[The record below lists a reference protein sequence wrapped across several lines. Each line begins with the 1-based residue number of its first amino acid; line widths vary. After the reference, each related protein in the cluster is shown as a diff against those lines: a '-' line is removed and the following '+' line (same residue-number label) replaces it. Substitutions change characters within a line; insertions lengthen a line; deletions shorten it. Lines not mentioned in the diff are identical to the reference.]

1 MASFFFRVNNISFY
15 EEVKTMNEN
24 VVKFVD
30 SVAFVVTMFGAGYV
44 ILKLADKC
52 SKRA

>member
-1 MASFFFRVNNISFY
+1 
-15 EEVKTMNEN
+15 MNEN
-24 VVKFVD
+24 IVKIVD

>member
-1 MASFFFRVNNISFY
+1 
-15 EEVKTMNEN
+15 MNEN
-24 VVKFVD
+24 TAKVVD
-30 SVAFVVTMFGAGYV
+30 SVTFVITMFGAGYV

>member
-1 MASFFFRVNNISFY
+1 MSENT
-15 EEVKTMNEN
+15 VK
-24 VVKFVD
+24 VVD
-30 SVAFVVTMFGAGYV
+30 TLAFVATMFGAGYV